1 MQPDRDHQKRREFF
15 QQYAKWRN
23 GDSILVTG
31 HNADPI
37 RCTEWS
43 IEFDTTQ
50 SEYVE
55 GLALSSAPDYIT
67 DNISKNMLEFSLS
80 TDKRWRRS
88 KAA

>member
-1 MQPDRDHQKRREFF
+1 MQSDRGHQKRREFF

-31 HNADPI
+31 RNADPI

-50 SEYVE
+50 SDYVE
-55 GLALSSAPDYIT
+55 GLALSSAPDEIT

-80 TDKRWRRS
+80 TDKSLRRS